1 MVGSVLISGLSID
14 SIFSLQQ
21 EVETFRQRAIE
32 DTLLNVT
39 AMERQRTEYRAA
51 LSWMKNIS
59 QELDPDTHKQL
70 EKFRKVDIM
79 TSSV

>member
-1 MVGSVLISGLSID
+1 M
-14 SIFSLQQ
+14 
-21 EVETFRQRAIE
+21 ETFRQRAIE
-32 DTLLNVT
+32 DTLLNVS

-70 EKFRKVDIM
+70 EKFRKVTHTIVFFKKA
-79 TSSV
+79 SIE